1 MKLIESSL
9 VKSFTDKLRTIRLS
23 DTRQAFYAK
32 EAREFLRKKLI
43 GKNVKVTVDFIRPR
57 EGDFDERQCAT
68 IRYGGHNA

>member
-1 MKLIESSL
+1 MKMIKQSL
-9 VKSFTDKLRTIRLS
+9 VKSFTDKLDSTRLS